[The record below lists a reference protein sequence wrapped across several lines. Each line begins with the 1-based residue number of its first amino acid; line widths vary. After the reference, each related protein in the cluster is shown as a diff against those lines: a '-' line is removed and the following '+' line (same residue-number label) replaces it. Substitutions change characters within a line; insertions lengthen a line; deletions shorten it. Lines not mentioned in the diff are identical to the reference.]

1 MILTEFS
8 PRTPDIDS
16 ITMLRMFC
24 EKFHSTERI
33 VPFNSRLNSSVNSS
47 LVRGRVLPGG
57 IGHWDS
63 GFSGR
68 KNSAL

>member
-16 ITMLRMFC
+16 ITMLRIFC

-33 VPFNSRLNSSVNSS
+33 VPFNSRPSSSVNSS
-47 LVRGRVLPGG
+47 LVRGRDLPGG
-57 IGHWDS
+57 TGHWDA
-63 GFSGR
+63 GFNGM

>member
-33 VPFNSRLNSSVNSS
+33 VPFNSWLNSSVSS
-47 LVRGRVLPGG
+47 CFVRGRNFPGG
-57 IGHWDS
+57 TGHWDS
-63 GFSGR
+63 GFKGM
-68 KNSAL
+68 KYSAL